1 VPERGK
7 GWFAKGRK
15 KDKTRKRRGEKK
27 QTESNTLK
35 KEQNIILRYFKVY
48 DDHTG
53 RD

>member
-27 QTESNTLK
+27 QTESNTLLTERTK
-35 KEQNIILRYFKVY
+35 YYSSIFQGV
-48 DDHTG
+48 
-53 RD
+53 